1 MKSQLY
7 KFPQWGG
14 ASKVLYTFALTLI
27 FLLPT
32 ISARADGGEPA
43 LVDGYYQI
51 SNADQ
56 LLWFANYVNSGN
68 PGANVRLMNDIVL
81 NENLLDKV
89 SKGETQDLITWIP
102 IGTPEY
108 PYKGEF
114 KTDTFAISGLYVN
127 NPEQDYVGLFGYY
140 APENT
145 QYVYYINV
153 KDSYFTGHDYVG
165 GLFGYV
171 NSEKARLSYFYFRG
185 EVSGNSN
192 VGGLFGKI
200 DVFENISRGYVSAKV
215 TGSSNV
221 GSVCGYLDGK
231 TENNSFDYLYYDTQ
245 LCSLGAING
254 TDDVENNI
262 IGKNTFH
269 TGEVANLLW
278 LRQDLSD
285 PSSFPEF
292 KGQFVHKNLSG
303 SGYHNPEYEDHHCK
317 YCINYTYSLP
327 QLVDGVYQI
336 STADELYGFMHI
348 VNTDNPSA
356 NAVLTADI
364 VVNEKVLEKVYSGNT
379 EGLREWYSIGNDD
392 GYRYGYY
399 DTFCPF
405 VGVFDGNFH
414 IISGLYFDNFDNQLS
429 WVQFGLFGT
438 IYNTVKNV
446 ILNDTYFKTSGNT
459 GGIVGYISDGN
470 GSFGKSA
477 LIENCIFDGE
487 IISEGMGAGI
497 CKSIVS
503 SSNIKNCINFGTLTG
518 SSYSGGIVGADW
530 SGGCGNIENCYNV
543 GKIVCKEPAGEFTSV
558 GGICGGANIGNISNC
573 YNTGSISSGYGVYGW
588 NWSYRPLTNIYNNS
602 DICNLPISYYHY
614 TGGNLTTAQLC
625 NGTLPEGFS
634 SDDWIPGKTVTADDG
649 TITYTFPHLK
659 VFDGKYPAHI
669 ITKPGVKAIAIKTPP
684 TQTEYALGDDLSKV
698 GLVVTFTYSD
708 HTTIDVDY
716 YGSYDQT
723 STEYQLKNSLMDSD
737 FDFDNTSTGKKT
749 VTVRYQDLSAQF
761 EVNVVDR
768 GVCGYQYLDE
778 DGTLTFYYGKYR
790 TGAGYIGANGC
801 SKPFN
806 ADDVKKA
813 VFDPSFK
820 DFKPTNLTSM
830 LGFYPNLQ
838 EVVDMDK
845 YLNTEEVTSMAFMFA
860 GYQLT
865 TLDLSTFDT
874 RKVETMSYMFNDFGS
889 NKSKLQ
895 TIYVGDK
902 WSTDNVK
909 GSTAM
914 FGNCPDLVGGKGTKN
929 ADLPH
934 NWTDEVSYACVD
946 DPEHG
951 KPGLFTYKASTPVD
965 PREPYA
971 LLTDNGETVTFYY
984 DANKSQ
990 HQDALGFDF
999 SITPGW
1005 TSAKVAIFDESFKD
1019 FKPTS
1024 CVRWFGFCQELTE
1037 IRHLDYLNTEEVKS
1051 MTNMFVG
1058 TNFTELDLSNFDN
1071 SKVTDYIGMF
1081 WSCYNLTTIYVGD
1094 KWKTLDRDKIRLTG
1108 SMFGCPKLYG
1118 EQGTLFCRCNR
1129 RNNGSGDDF
1138 DYARIDGGA
1147 TNPGYFTRKGDTKP
1161 EVKSISMSVLPKTEY
1176 VLGEELNT
1184 DDGVIEVLF
1193 NGRESQFYYCG
1204 GDNAYGQLAAVFTG
1218 YDKTKEGKQTLT
1230 VEFLGATT
1238 TYDIEIAS
1246 VAPTDTTLT
1255 APAKLSYLEGEDLDL
1270 TDGKITIIYNNKTTE
1285 SVALTDAA
1293 ITLSAFDN
1301 TLIGEQIISVLYN
1314 GVKVGEFT
1322 VSVVKPEPKPENP
1335 YTQPE
1340 VKENVYQISSAE
1352 ELLYFMFDVNNGNVS
1367 ANAVLLNDIVV
1378 NADLFKQ
1385 IADLLKR
1392 TTKAGNALNA
1402 WIPIGTEEN
1411 PFRGT
1416 FDGNGHIISGIY
1428 IKNETQS
1435 NVGLFGNVGS
1445 EAVIKNLGVTDSY
1458 ISGNENVGAICG
1470 KSEGTVVNCYTVS
1483 EVVGNK
1489 NVNPLV
1495 GAKEKAAVVQNSF
1508 YLADS
1513 PKAND
1518 PCAKTAEQFKSGEV
1532 AAQLAKGAT
1541 INGVTYSG
1549 ESFAGLTEL
1558 PGTENIEV
1566 ISDPENPPTPVSE
1579 ISPNINVNVWS
1590 YNHII
1595 YIENAPDAE
1604 YRIIDLNGRLIT
1616 TSTTKSTK
1624 EEIQINKS
1632 GILIVIIGNQSFKVS
1647 L

>member
-7 KFPQWGG
+7 KFPQWG

-32 ISARADGGEPA
+32 ISAHADGGEPA

-153 KDSYFTGHDYVG
+153 KDSYFAGHDFVG

-171 NSEKARLSYFYFRG
+171 NSEKARLSDFYFRG

-200 DVFENISRGYVSAKV
+200 DVFESLSSGYVSAKV

-254 TDDVENNI
+254 TDDVENYI

-269 TGEVANLLW
+269 TGEVAYFLC

-303 SGYHNPEYEDHHCK
+303 VGYHNPVYQDNHCTK
-317 YCINYTYSLP
+317 CINYTYELP
-327 QLVDGVYQI
+327 QLVNGVYQI
-336 STADELYGFMHI
+336 STADELYGFMHL
-348 VNTDNPSA
+348 VNTGNNYA

-364 VVNEKVLEKVYSGNT
+364 VINENVLEKVHAGTT
-379 EGLREWYSIGNDD
+379 EGLREWYSIGDNGWL
-392 GYRYGYY
+392 GYNFTNG
-399 DTFCPF
+399 TFA
-405 VGVFDGNFH
+405 GIFDGNFH
-414 IISGLYFDNFDNQLS
+414 TISGLYFNSQIRGN
-429 WVQFGLFGT
+429 VQCGFISNLNG
-438 IYNTVKNV
+438 IVKNV
-446 ILNDTYFKTSGNT
+446 IIADTYFKSAYDDASGIARYLT
-459 GGIVGYISDGN
+459 DMLYDSEFRYVIGYTN
-470 GSFGKSA
+470 P

-487 IISEGMGAGI
+487 IVGEKRAAGI
-497 CKSIVS
+497 CLSFSVNK
-503 SSNIKNCINFGTLTG
+503 NDDFIKNCINYGKITG
-518 SSYSGGIVGADW
+518 GNHSGGILGASW
-530 SGGCGNIENCYNV
+530 GSGSVVNCYN
-543 GKIVCKEPAGEFTSV
+543 AGELVCTVEEDLISI
-558 GGICGGANIGNISNC
+558 GGICGGASLFSISKC
-573 YNTGSISSGYGVYGW
+573 YNTGSVSFGYGVYGYHW
-588 NWSYRPLTNIYNNS
+588 GACTITNAYNNS
-602 DICNLPISYYHY
+602 DICNLPIVFDEWGGN
-614 TGGNLTTAQLC
+614 TITGGGNLTSAQLC

-659 VFDGKYPAHI
+659 VFDGKYPAYT
-669 ITKPGVKAIAIKTPP
+669 ITK
-684 TQTEYALGDDLSKV
+684 
-698 GLVVTFTYSD
+698 
-708 HTTIDVDY
+708 
-716 YGSYDQT
+716 
-723 STEYQLKNSLMDSD
+723 
-737 FDFDNTSTGKKT
+737 
-749 VTVRYQDLSAQF
+749 
-761 EVNVVDR
+761 
-768 GVCGYQYLDE
+768 
-778 DGTLTFYYGKYR
+778 
-790 TGAGYIGANGC
+790 
-801 SKPFN
+801 
-806 ADDVKKA
+806 
-813 VFDPSFK
+813 
-820 DFKPTNLTSM
+820 
-830 LGFYPNLQ
+830 
-838 EVVDMDK
+838 
-845 YLNTEEVTSMAFMFA
+845 
-860 GYQLT
+860 
-865 TLDLSTFDT
+865 
-874 RKVETMSYMFNDFGS
+874 
-889 NKSKLQ
+889 
-895 TIYVGDK
+895 
-902 WSTDNVK
+902 
-909 GSTAM
+909 
-914 FGNCPDLVGGKGTKN
+914 
-929 ADLPH
+929 
-934 NWTDEVSYACVD
+934 
-946 DPEHG
+946 
-951 KPGLFTYKASTPVD
+951 D

-984 DANKSQ
+984 DKDKSQ

-999 SITPGW
+999 DWSPGW
-1005 TSAKVAIFDESFKD
+1005 KDVKVAIFDESFKEY
-1019 FKPTS
+1019 KPTS
-1024 CVRWFGFCQELTE
+1024 CAFWFYNCTQLTE
-1037 IRHLDYLNTEEVKS
+1037 IHHLDYLNTEDVTDMQWMFMGCENLGIIDVSKFNTS
-1051 MTNMFVG
+1051 KVTNMNMMFY
-1058 TNFTELDLSNFDN
+1058 NCSRITELNLSSFDN
-1071 SKVTDYIGMF
+1071 SQAEYDGIMF
-1081 WSCYNLTTIYVGD
+1081 YLCKNLTTIYVDD
-1094 KWKTLDRDKIRLTG
+1094 KWITREHDIY
-1108 SMFGCPKLYG
+1108 FGYCPKLIG
-1118 EQGTLFCRCNR
+1118 GQGTLYNE
-1129 RNNGSGDDF
+1129 NNKINDF
-1138 DYARIDGGA
+1138 DSPYARIDGGETA
-1147 TNPGYFTRKGDTKP
+1147 PGYFTRKGTTKP
-1161 EVKSISMSVLPKTEY
+1161 EVKSIAITTLPKTAY

-1184 DDGVIEVLF
+1184 D
-1193 NGRESQFYYCG
+1193 NGE
-1204 GDNAYGQLAAVFTG
+1204 LAVTIGNRNPQPHDFQGATVTG

-1238 TYDIEIAS
+1238 TYDIEIAPLTPIDTIFT
-1246 VAPTDTTLT
+1246 APT
-1255 APAKLSYLEGEDLDL
+1255 KLSYIEGEDLDL
-1270 TDGKITIIYNNKTTE
+1270 TGGYFTIKFNNLETEKITLTNENATISGFDNAKIGEQTISVDYFPNTFTFTVNVEAKTAIAIEITQLPTKLEYLEGEEFVPDGGELIVTYNNKTSETLE
-1285 SVALTDAA
+1285 LAKAT
-1293 ITLSAFDN
+1293 ITGFDSN
-1301 TLIGEQIISVLYN
+1301 TIGEQTVTVDYL
-1314 GVKVGEFT
+1314 GQKAEFKAKVKR
-1322 VSVVKPEPKPENP
+1322 KNP
-1335 YTQPE
+1335 YEAP
-1340 VKENVYQISSAE
+1340 VVIDDVYQITKAQDLFWFVIE
-1352 ELLYFMFDVNNGNVS
+1352 VNNGNTGL
-1367 ANAVLLNDIVV
+1367 NAALTNDIVI
-1378 NADLFKQ
+1378 NQDLWKQ
-1385 IADLLKR
+1385 INK
-1392 TTKAGNALNA
+1392 TTKAGNALNE
-1402 WIPIGTEEN
+1402 WTPIGTAEN

-1428 IKNETQS
+1428 IKDETQN

-1458 ISGNENVGAICG
+1458 IAGNENVGAICG

>member
-1 MKSQLY
+1 
-7 KFPQWGG
+7 
-14 ASKVLYTFALTLI
+14 T
-27 FLLPT
+27 
-32 ISARADGGEPA
+32 AD
-43 LVDGYYQI
+43 
-51 SNADQ
+51 N
-56 LLWFANYVNSGN
+56 
-68 PGANVRLMNDIVL
+68 
-81 NENLLDKV
+81 
-89 SKGETQDLITWIP
+89 
-102 IGTPEY
+102 
-108 PYKGEF
+108 PYKGIF
-114 KTDTFAISGLYVN
+114 TTDTFAISGLYVN
-127 NPEQDYVGLFGYY
+127 DSKQNYVGLFGYY
-140 APENT
+140 APENI

-153 KDSYFTGHDYVG
+153 KDSYFAGHDFVG

-171 NSEKARLSYFYFRG
+171 NSEKARLSDFYFRG

-200 DVFENISRGYVSAKV
+200 DVFESLSSGYVSAKV

-838 EVVDMDK
+838 EIVDMDK

-874 RKVETMSYMFNDFGS
+874 RKVENMSYMFNDFGS

-990 HQDALGFDF
+990 HQDALGFDGDYWNF
-999 SITPGW
+999 GW
-1005 TSAKVAIFDESFKD
+1005 QSAKVAIFDESFKEY
-1019 FKPTS
+1019 KPTS
-1024 CVRWFGFCQELTE
+1024 CAFWFYNCTQLTE
-1037 IRHLDYLNTEEVKS
+1037 ISHLDYLNTEDVTEMQWMFMGCENLESIDVSKFNTS
-1051 MTNMFVG
+1051 KVTNMPMMFC
-1058 TNFTELDLSNFDN
+1058 NCHKITELDLSSFDN
-1071 SKVTDYIGMF
+1071 SQFANNGLVM
-1081 WSCYNLTTIYVGD
+1081 SCHNLTTIYVED
-1094 KWKTLDRDKIRLTG
+1094 KWINHRVGFYFSD
-1108 SMFGCPKLYG
+1108 CPKLIG
-1118 EQGTLFCRCNR
+1118 GQGTLYNVNNR
-1129 RNNGSGDDF
+1129 IDGSDAL
-1138 DYARIDGGA
+1138 YARIDGGESA
-1147 TNPGYFTRKGDTKP
+1147 PGYFTRKGTTKP
-1161 EVKSISMSVLPKTEY
+1161 EVKSIAITTLPKTAY

-1184 DDGVIEVLF
+1184 D
-1193 NGRESQFYYCG
+1193 NGE
-1204 GDNAYGQLAAVFTG
+1204 LAVTIGNRNPQPHDFQGATVTG

-1238 TYDIEIAS
+1238 TYDIEIAPLTPIDTIFT
-1246 VAPTDTTLT
+1246 APT
-1255 APAKLSYLEGEDLDL
+1255 KLSYIEGEDLDL
-1270 TDGKITIIYNNKTTE
+1270 TGGYFTIKFNNLETEKITLTNENATISGFDNAKIGEQTISVDYFPNTFTFTVNVEAKTAIAIEITQLPTKLEYLEGEEFVPDGGELIVTYNNKTSETLE
-1285 SVALTDAA
+1285 LAKAT
-1293 ITLSAFDN
+1293 ITGFDSN
-1301 TLIGEQIISVLYN
+1301 TIGEQTVTVDYL
-1314 GVKVGEFT
+1314 GQKAEFKAKVKR
-1322 VSVVKPEPKPENP
+1322 KNP
-1335 YTQPE
+1335 YEAP
-1340 VKENVYQISSAE
+1340 VVIDDVYQITKAQDLFWFVIE
-1352 ELLYFMFDVNNGNVS
+1352 VNNGNTGL
-1367 ANAVLLNDIVV
+1367 NAALTNDIVI
-1378 NADLFKQ
+1378 NQDLWKQ
-1385 IADLLKR
+1385 INK
-1392 TTKAGNALNA
+1392 TTKAEPQLTV
-1402 WIPIGTEEN
+1402 WKPIGTEHSA
-1411 PFRGT
+1411 FSGT
-1416 FDGNGHIISGIY
+1416 FDGQGHTISGIY
-1428 IKNETQS
+1428 INDETQS
-1435 NVGLFGNVGS
+1435 NVGLFGVTT
-1445 EAVIKNLGVTDSY
+1445 ETAVIKNLGVTDSY

-1595 YIENAPDAE
+1595 YIDNAPDAE